1 MWSLIAN
8 IAGGTLGEW
17 VKSKGRVAQEQAKA
31 RASAVTNGIPGW
43 SDNWL
48 VIVWSFP
55 FVACYM
61 PGGGEYAAAAL
72 AHIDALPEWYVNGF
86 FMVTGAVF
94 GLDKFIKWK
103 K

>member
-17 VKSKGRVAQEQAKA
+17 VKSKGQVAQEQAKA